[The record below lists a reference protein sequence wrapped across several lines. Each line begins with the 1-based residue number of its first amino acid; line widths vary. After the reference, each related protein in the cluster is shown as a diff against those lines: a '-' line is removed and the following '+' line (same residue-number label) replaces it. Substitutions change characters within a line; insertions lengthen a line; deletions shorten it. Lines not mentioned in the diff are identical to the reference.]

1 MPIARAL
8 AELSCVPMLPPSL
21 LSGERG
27 GSGDGSAC
35 EKEDDPEA
43 EFVTGAI
50 HDDARNDVSL
60 GSGYSPCLYRGEEGP
75 PCYCSER
82 DRGFRQ
88 SRSVNSRRTSGE
100 SDRKG
105 GVEGKVVLGAGEVG
119 G

>member
-1 MPIARAL
+1 MSPTSSATWLMPIARAL
-8 AELSCVPMLPPSL
+8 AELSCVSMLPPSL

-60 GSGYSPCLYRGEEGP
+60 GSGSSPCLYRGEEGP
-75 PCYCSER
+75 PCSCSER
-82 DRGFRQ
+82 DSGFRQ
-88 SRSVNSRRTSGE
+88 SRSVTSRRPRSAKR
-100 SDRKG
+100 S
-105 GVEGKVVLGAGEVG
+105 EGKKC
-119 G
+119 